1 MNNVYPFES
10 KAFRVSQTFGDFIV
24 TSIPARILL
33 ETAYSDRLKAEKQAD
48 GRYKLSG
55 SQRELAEPRLKLI
68 GKFIDNPT
76 AAFPNSIILAAN
88 YRETDGL
95 IEPDEDQDVGEI
107 KKKKWSF
114 DEKSEKLIIPTSARL
129 AAIIDGQHRL
139 FGFNYITKPEKL
151 DFPLLCVVY
160 FDLPQPYQAF
170 LFATV
175 NSNQRPVNKSQTYE
189 LFGYNVEDEPLDK
202 WTPEKLSVFL
212 TRKLNVETDSPFYRH
227 ILVPAE
233 NEFAPTIGEIRE
245 SGSWAVSMATVVE
258 GIVMLISS
266 NPKQDSYEMHGTF
279 DYKGGNR
286 SMLSTKPAASS
297 PPLRHLYLTNNDD
310 LIYTGVKNFFTAAN
324 IVFWKKANETSLIFK
339 AAGVQALFDISR
351 AILKAG
357 ADEKDFSVSRF
368 QKELEPAS
376 KIDFSDSFFQTSG
389 SGKGRIRNTIELCL
403 KRRSFETVP
412 AKDFSDYRRLVG
424 DFVGVS
430 RLRKKLVYLSEKV
443 GDNVNIRFFLAVT
456 NENPIESTEQAKAA
470 IQAGADLYMTFD
482 KLQKAFPEALA
493 GYND

>member
-1 MNNVYPFES
+1 
-10 KAFRVSQTFGDFIV
+10 
-24 TSIPARILL
+24 
-33 ETAYSDRLKAEKQAD
+33 
-48 GRYKLSG
+48 
-55 SQRELAEPRLKLI
+55 
-68 GKFIDNPT
+68 
-76 AAFPNSIILAAN
+76 
-88 YRETDGL
+88 
-95 IEPDEDQDVGEI
+95 
-107 KKKKWSF
+107 
-114 DEKSEKLIIPTSARL
+114 
-129 AAIIDGQHRL
+129 
-139 FGFNYITKPEKL
+139 L

-189 LFGYNVEDEPLDK
+189 LFGYNVEDEPLEK

-233 NEFAPTIGEIRE
+233 NEFAPTIGDVRK

-286 SMLSTKPAASS
+286 SMLSTKPAISA

-310 LIYTGVKNFFTAAN
+310 LIYSGVKNFFAAVN
-324 IVFWKKANETSLIFK
+324 IVFWKKANATSLIFK

-351 AILKAG
+351 ASLKAG

-376 KIDFSDSFFQTSG
+376 KIDFSDAFFQTSG

-403 KRRSFETVP
+403 KRRNFETVP
-412 AKDFSDYRRLVG
+412 AKDFIDYRRLVA
-424 DFVGVS
+424 DPTAIS
-430 RLRKKLVYLSEKV
+430 LLRKKIIYLHEKV
-443 GDNVNIRFFLAVT
+443 GQNVNIDFFLAAT
-456 NENPIESTEQAKAA
+456 NENSGESVEQVKAA
-470 IQAGADLYMTFD
+470 IQAGADLYITFD
-482 KLQKAFPEALA
+482 KLQKTFPAALA
-493 GYND
+493 DYKG